1 MIWIESVQ
9 ESDTQRN
16 LFEKWN
22 NIDHI
27 INTLHRVQLEN
38 HLDRYDMMRYSAG
51 LLQGI
56 ADIDPTGTF
65 SKKDIWKLTSFF
77 ERIVNGNSPHTD
89 QSLGTIL
96 SDL

>member
-9 ESDTQRN
+9 ESEIQSDS
-16 LFEKWN
+16 FEKWN
-22 NIDHI
+22 NIDQI

-38 HLDRYDMMRYSAG
+38 HLDRYDTMRYSAG

-96 SDL
+96 SD

>member
-9 ESDTQRN
+9 EPEKQRN
-16 LFEKWN
+16 PFEKWN
-22 NIDHI
+22 SMDQI

-38 HLDRYDMMRYSAG
+38 HLDRYDTMRYSAG

-77 ERIVNGNSPHTD
+77 ESIVNGNSPHTD
-89 QSLGTIL
+89 QSLGTIQ
-96 SDL
+96 SNT